1 MNPDFI
7 LNDNH
12 LSGRYVDE
20 NESPALLVSQL
31 VGSLAIVSVYS
42 YGFWPIPG
50 QEANFSETKSI
61 VWYKGGRELLFFTM
75 YDMGGCDLEAKFTCE
90 KLEDYLF
97 PIEARKAAELLGGWL
112 NLTPYDPKVHEFDE
126 SVVDDMETFTTVW
139 KKYSKLKTINF
150 VSPRPK
156 LHEVEM

>member
-1 MNPDFI
+1 LNPDFI

-31 VGSLAIVSVYS
+31 VGSLAIISVYS

-50 QEANFSETKSI
+50 HEANFTETKSI
-61 VWYKGGRELLFFTM
+61 VWYRGGRELFFFTM
-75 YDMGGCDLEAKFTCE
+75 YDPGGCNLEAKFTCE

-97 PIEARKAAELLGGWL
+97 PTEAERAAELLGGWL
-112 NLTPYDPKVHEFDE
+112 NLTPYDSKVHEFDE

-139 KKYSKLKTINF
+139 KKYSKLKTVNF

>member
-31 VGSLAIVSVYS
+31 VGSLAIVSAYS

-50 QEANFSETKSI
+50 QKANFTETKSI
-61 VWYKGGRELLFFTM
+61 VWYRGGRELLFFTM
-75 YDMGGCDLEAKFTCE
+75 YDMSGCDLESKFTCE
-90 KLEDYLF
+90 ELEDYEF
-97 PIEARKAAELLGGWL
+97 PTEAKEAAELLGGWL
-112 NLTPYDPKVHEFDE
+112 NLTPYDSKVHEFDE

-139 KKYSKLKTINF
+139 RKYSKLKNVNF

-156 LHEVEM
+156 LYEVEM

>member
-1 MNPDFI
+1 LNPDFI